1 VVKSSPE
8 LGNKGSELSLGA
20 AFDLAMRVME
30 RKSMIEVESHAVS
43 LPDSVR
49 AVTESSRTVQRLCGE
64 VSEARARI
72 AAIRDQNLAD
82 AAAADAAAATA
93 DASAAAAAAVA
104 AAATDVSSSPS
115 PVVDPSA
122 AATSASSDGTTG
134 ASAVGADNQKGDAAD
149 SSAALPASA
158 PPTAAATGM
167 AADADGTS
175 SAAASKAS
183 VEGNITSTHDTGV
196 GKSGASTSAE
206 EATVGGA
213 EQRPPAHQ
221 LSEIQLTRAAAMTAA
236 QERYRALQLELQNA
250 EDEHA
255 KLLEERRTLAA
266 TAPVRLW
273 TPKAKVSAYPCASW
287 LCCSLSLSQ
296 NNFHAAVLPFS
307 KPRVQNYCASQSTLS
322 RTLLITASPHRA
334 CSHAHSLLMC
344 LRVGIVCFTAECVTI
359 EAFTHTGNVSS

>member
-30 RKSMIEVESHAVS
+30 RKTMTEVESHAVP

-49 AVTESSRTVQRLCGE
+49 AVTESSRTVQRLCSE

-72 AAIRDQNLAD
+72 AAIRDQNLAA

-93 DASAAAAAAVA
+93 DASAAAAAA
-104 AAATDVSSSPS
+104 AATDGSSSPS
-115 PVVDPSA
+115 PAVDPSA
-122 AATSASSDGTTG
+122 AATSASSDGTTD
-134 ASAVGADNQKGDAAD
+134 ASAVGADNQKDGSAD
-149 SSAALPASA
+149 SSAAQPASA
-158 PPTAAATGM
+158 PPTAAATSM
-167 AADADGTS
+167 AMDADGVS
-175 SAAASKAS
+175 SVASSKTS
-183 VEGNITSTHDTGV
+183 VEGDITSTHDTGV
-196 GKSGASTSAE
+196 GKSSASTSAE
-206 EATVGGA
+206 EGTVGGA

-273 TPKAKVSAYPCASW
+273 TPKAKVSAHPCASW
-287 LCCSLSLSQ
+287 SRHSWDMCCSLSLS
-296 NNFHAAVLPFS
+296 
-307 KPRVQNYCASQSTLS
+307 LS
-322 RTLLITASPHRA
+322 L
-334 CSHAHSLLMC
+334 SHA
-344 LRVGIVCFTAECVTI
+344 E
-359 EAFTHTGNVSS
+359 